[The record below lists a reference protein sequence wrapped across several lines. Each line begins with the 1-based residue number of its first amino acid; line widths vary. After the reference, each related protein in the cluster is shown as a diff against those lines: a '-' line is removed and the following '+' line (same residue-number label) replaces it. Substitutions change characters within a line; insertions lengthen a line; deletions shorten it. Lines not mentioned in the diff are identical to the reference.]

1 MSFVAKHP
9 GQALVVATP
18 GALTAPAFAGPA
30 FPAPALSGSETLSID
45 FRSLFSALMRRKL
58 WVLIPLVLATLGGGG
73 YIMTLTPR
81 YASMVQILVDPRE
94 IQVIRSDAPLRQQ
107 APEASATLAENTL
120 VILRSS
126 NVLMKVVEREK
137 LTEDVEFV
145 GKPGTLPGPQTAEAL
160 RLKALTTLE
169 RRVGVRRADRSSVVE
184 ASIWTNNA
192 EKSARIT
199 NSLAAVFL
207 EQQQGAETDTAR
219 RAAQSVSSRLDELG
233 EKVQKAERDVEDYKA
248 RNSLQTAN
256 GMLVGEQQLQELNSQ
271 LVLAR
276 ARASEARSKYD
287 SIRKLSLQAIE
298 RGELPDA
305 NNSGII
311 SQLRMKFAEAS
322 RLEAEARTRL
332 GARHPELASI
342 VAQVRDARV
351 LIGEELSRI
360 SRAAQGDFERA
371 KAAEEALARSLDQ
384 LKGQSSV
391 TGDALV
397 RLRELER
404 QADASRTIYAAF
416 LKRTRE
422 LNEQEDINTINARVI
437 SPATPAQ
444 FSSGPSRALIGI
456 GSVAVGGILGLL
468 LALLAEQFDTTLRNR
483 RQFQQVSGLPILS
496 EFPVNSARR
505 IATDGLRAPVIDA
518 PRSPFAI
525 GAYRVADMFA
535 AQALSHR
542 ARSVLFLSVGA
553 PATEVVLNV
562 SIAAAQ
568 ATWRVLMVDADGSGN
583 GLSRHLDLAPNFGL
597 SDVVERRA
605 DLASAILTDDR
616 TGVRILANAG
626 AGKPSTGASRP
637 SPQQIEIQLLTP
649 ADGYELIFIDGGEV
663 GRDATAYAMAAVV
676 DDVVLVAGTGQ
687 TSSAQ
692 VRDAIDMLGPFRDR
706 LRGLVTL

>member
-9 GQALVVATP
+9 GQALAVAHP
-18 GALTAPAFAGPA
+18 GPL
-30 FPAPALSGSETLSID
+30 PAPLLPASPVAVSAPSGSETLSID
-45 FRSLFSALMRRKL
+45 FRSVFAALMRRKL
-58 WVLIPLVLATLGGGG
+58 WVLIPLMLATLGGGG
-73 YIMTLTPR
+73 YILTLTPR
-81 YASMVQILVDPRE
+81 YSSMVQILVDPRE

-107 APEASATLAENTL
+107 APEASATLAENSL

-126 NVLMKVVEREK
+126 TVLMKVVEREN
-137 LTEDVEFV
+137 LTDDVEFV

-160 RLKALTTLE
+160 KLKALTTLE

-219 RAAQSVSSRLDELG
+219 RAAQSVSSRLEELG
-233 EKVQKAERDVEDYKA
+233 QKVQKAERDVEEYKA

-256 GMLVGEQQLQELNSQ
+256 GKLVGEQQLQELNSQ

-305 NNSGII
+305 NNSGVI
-311 SQLRMKFAEAS
+311 SQLRLKYAEAS

-332 GARHPELASI
+332 GARHPEMASI
-342 VAQVRDARV
+342 VAQVRDARA
-351 LIGEELSRI
+351 LIMDELSRI

-371 KAAEEALARSLDQ
+371 RAAEDSLSRSLDQ

-422 LNEQEDINTINARVI
+422 LNEQEDISTINARVI

-444 FSSGPSRALIGI
+444 NGSGPSRALIGI

-483 RQFQQVSGLPILS
+483 RQFQQVSGLPVLS
-496 EFPVNSARR
+496 EFPINSARR
-505 IATDGLRAPVIDA
+505 ASDGLRAPVIEA

-525 GAYRVADMFA
+525 GAYRLADLFA
-535 AQALSHR
+535 AQAISHR

-568 ATWRVLMVDADGSGN
+568 ATWRVLMVDADGSGH
-583 GLSRHLDLAPNFGL
+583 GLSRHLELTPNWGL

-605 DLASAILTDDR
+605 DLAAAILTDDR

-626 AGKPSTGASRP
+626 LGNPSTGASRP
-637 SPQQIEIQLLTP
+637 SPQQIEQRLLTP

-663 GRDATAYAMAAVV
+663 GRDATAYAMSAVV

-687 TSSAQ
+687 TSSSQ
-692 VRDAIDMLGPFRDR
+692 IRDAMDMLGPFRDR
-706 LRGLVTL
+706 LRGIVTL